1 MTVTEQS
8 DGERQ
13 DGETDVSIVIYAR
26 SGHAAV
32 AAALDE
38 AQALSVAL
46 RSQLDLSCD
55 VTLACDCDGPVHL
68 PEGLPP
74 GVRRVQSGEA
84 GYGVTL
90 RQGVQATRG
99 RYLVLSD
106 ASGQYRLSD
115 AVPMVRSLMDGAGL
129 CNGIRADH
137 RPVAGRSS
145 PLGARMARRLK
156 HGLARRLFGI
166 EATDLRCRLRTV
178 QRGCWDR
185 QKLGGVHDELAGE
198 MLAKAAL
205 RGERI
210 DEHPLS
216 PPDAAPVALPV
227 AHRLGNLWGEVRYL
241 LMLSPGG
248 VYAAPALLLGGW
260 SLAILL
266 RAGLHE
272 LSRDPTPDA
281 IGNYW
286 VILAAAMLGLSHLA
300 MMLAV
305 AGHLYGLREGFRRPG
320 PLSVLMARRLS
331 LESMLLAG
339 GLLFATGLAVLGY
352 VAASWVQRAFGAAY
366 SVYLPVVGVLFLTL
380 GGQTVF
386 FGFLLAVLG
395 GNRARFLDGSR
406 SLIDHR
412 RAGERAD
419 RTHSFV
425 VLAYKDSPFL
435 PACVASV
442 CAQTVASNVVITT
455 STPSAYIDEVAARFG
470 VPVRVNPQRAGI
482 AADWAFGLAATDA
495 RYVTLAHQDDVYYPT
510 FAEQTLD
517 AFGRWREE
525 VLCFTGYEEIDDD
538 GRPKSSRISKI
549 KHLIQFFAIGG
560 RERVGGRALHAILAL
575 GNTLPCSA
583 VTYDRQRLGD
593 FRFSDSL
600 ASNLDW
606 DAWMSLLDRGESF
619 LHVNA
624 RLVGRR
630 HNALT
635 ETSALIRDG
644 RRAREDL
651 IMFRRLWPRA
661 IGDMIAFVY
670 RLGY

>member
-1 MTVTEQS
+1 MTVSEQS
-8 DGERQ
+8 DGQGR
-13 DGETDVSIVIYAR
+13 DGEIDVSIVIYAR
-26 SGHAAV
+26 SGHAGLASVLTEARDLV
-32 AAALDE
+32 AALQSELALT
-38 AQALSVAL
+38 A
-46 RSQLDLSCD
+46 D

-68 PEGLPP
+68 PGGAPAK
-74 GVRRVQSGEA
+74 VRRIQSGEA

-99 RYLVLSD
+99 RFLVLSD

-115 AVPMVRSLMDGAGL
+115 AVPMVRALIDGAGL
-129 CNGIRADH
+129 CNGIRPDH
-137 RPVAGRSS
+137 RPAAGHPHR
-145 PLGARMARRLK
+145 LGTGLARQLK
-156 HGLARRLFGI
+156 RWLARRLFGI
-166 EATDLRCRLRTV
+166 EATDIRCRLRTLH
-178 QRGCWDR
+178 RSCWDR
-185 QKLGGVHDELAGE
+185 QKLGGIHDELAGE

-216 PPDAAPVALPV
+216 APIGTPSTPPVSN
-227 AHRLGNLWGEVRYL
+227 RLGNLWGEIRYL
-241 LMLSPGG
+241 LMLSPVG
-248 VYAAPALLLGGW
+248 VYAAPALLLGSW
-260 SLAILL
+260 SLAVLV

-320 PLSVLMARRLS
+320 PLSVLLARRLS

-339 GLLFATGLAVLGY
+339 GVLFSLGLAVLGH
-352 VAASWVQRAFGAAY
+352 VAASWVERSFGAAY

-380 GGQTVF
+380 AGQTVF

-395 GNRARFLDGSR
+395 GNRTRFLDGSR
-406 SLIDHR
+406 SLIDHGPGGGR
-412 RAGERAD
+412 SD
-419 RTHSFV
+419 RSHSFV

-470 VPVRVNPQRAGI
+470 VPVKVNPQRAGI
-482 AADWAFGLAATDA
+482 AADWAFGLAATEA

-510 FAEQTLD
+510 FSEQTLD
-517 AFGRWREE
+517 AFGRWHQA
-525 VLCFTGYEEIDDD
+525 VLCFTGYEEIDDE
-538 GRPKSSRISKI
+538 GQPKSSKISKI

-560 RERVGGRALHAILAL
+560 RERVGGRSLHAILAL
-575 GNTLPCSA
+575 GNTLPCST

-606 DAWMSLLDRGESF
+606 DAWMSLLDRGETF

-624 RLVGRR
+624 RVVGRR

-635 ETSALIRDG
+635 ETAALIRDG

-651 IMFRRLWPRA
+651 IMFRRLWPGA
-661 IGDMIAFVY
+661 IGDLIAFVY